1 MEPLIAISLSVLSA
15 SAVCA
20 FILTYLVRHSR
31 IRDIAESSVM
41 PFDRKR
47 GRTYKDLGC
56 GRQSSC
62 KLWKRDNRKECWDC
76 DHRRI
81 VRTGETSSKKK
92 VAR

>member
-20 FILTYLVRHSR
+20 FILTYLVGHSR

-81 VRTGETSSKKK
+81 VRVWEKCQT
-92 VAR
+92 RRR